1 MRAIIILLFA
11 GFLAVGL
18 SQSSPARAQTF
29 TSTIWRLEQMP
40 GTTGFSPSSRYTI
53 EFLSDGDVDVVA
65 DCNRAAGPWF
75 ANGAMSGD
83 IDITITSTAVAGC
96 PSPSFQGQFLD
107 RLDAADHFEFSSDG
121 NTLTLTGKMGN
132 LIFRPASA

>member
-1 MRAIIILLFA
+1 MRTIIILLFA
-11 GFLAVGL
+11 GFLAAGL
-18 SQSSPARAQTF
+18 LQASPAGAQTF
-29 TSTIWRLEQMP
+29 TSALWRLEQMP

-65 DCNRAAGPWF
+65 DCNRASGPWE
-75 ANGAMSGD
+75 ADSGTSGD

-96 PSPSFQGQFLD
+96 PSSYPGQFLD
-107 RLDAADHFEFSSDG
+107 RLDGADHFTFSSDG
-121 NTLTLTGKMGN
+121 NTLTLTGKMGD